1 MVRRYAEAGNYVYM
15 YYFTHRSSQHYWPSW
30 TGVMHAD
37 EVNFVFGEPLDTTRG
52 YGREEIELSRLMMHY
67 WVNFAKTG
75 YVVQAS
81 L

>member
-1 MVRRYAEAGNYVYM
+1 
-15 YYFTHRSSQHYWPSW
+15 
-30 TGVMHAD
+30 MHAD